1 MKKHV
6 ELRIDFDKTGQ
17 ERLIVARQTPPSGR
31 PCVVTS
37 RLTQSMYRKLRSMSD
52 DLSIPYSTMASEIL
66 GQAIEYL
73 WRRTSQCKDQLLLFD
88 DGGESKYNG

>member
-37 RLTQSMYRKLRSMSD
+37 RLTQAMYRKLRSMAD

-73 WRRTSQCKDQLLLFD
+73 WRRTSQCNEQLLLFD
-88 DGGESKYNG
+88 DGGETKYNG